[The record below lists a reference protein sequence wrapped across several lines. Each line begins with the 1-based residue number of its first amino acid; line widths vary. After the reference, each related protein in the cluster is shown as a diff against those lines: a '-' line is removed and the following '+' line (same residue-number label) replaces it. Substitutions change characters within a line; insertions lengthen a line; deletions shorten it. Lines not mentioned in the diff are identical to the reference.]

1 MNVADA
7 ISFATEALRTAG
19 TPEPAR
25 DAKVLLA
32 HSLGKQK
39 TFLIAYPEFELTDE
53 QQARFRGAIER
64 RSGREPLQHI
74 LGRQEFY
81 GRDFRVSPDV
91 LIPRP
96 ETEAIVELAVRFLAD
111 RPEPR
116 FLDIGTGSGCIAVS
130 VAAELPTARGVATD
144 ISPAALAVAREN
156 GQTHGVADRVSFT
169 EADLFGPAG
178 GAEFDLIASNPPY
191 IPLEEFRVLE
201 PEVREF
207 EPRSAL
213 TDEGDGLAIIRE
225 IVSRAPKHLK
235 PGGKLLVEIGF
246 GQSESVASMIDAAV
260 WPEHAFHNDL
270 QGVPRILEAT
280 LISPETPLLT

>member
-1 MNVADA
+1 MNVAEA
-7 ISFATEALRTAG
+7 ISFATESLRKTG
-19 TPEPAR
+19 TPEPTR

-53 QQARFRGAIER
+53 QQARFRGVVER
-64 RSGREPLQHI
+64 KTGREPLQHI

-130 VAAELPTARGVATD
+130 IAAELPSARGVAAD
-144 ISPAALAVAREN
+144 ISPEALAVAREN
-156 GQTHGVADRVSFT
+156 AETHGVAERISFT
-169 EADLFGPAG
+169 EGDLFGPAG
-178 GAEFDLIASNPPY
+178 RAEFDLVASNPPY
-191 IPLEEFRVLE
+191 IPLDEFLGLE
-201 PEVREF
+201 PEVRDF

-213 TDEGDGLAIIRE
+213 TDEGDGLAFIRRIIAE
-225 IVSRAPKHLK
+225 ASHHLR

-246 GQSESVASMIDAAV
+246 GQAESVAEMIDASV
-260 WPEHAFHNDL
+260 WAEPAFHNDL
-270 QGVPRILEAT
+270 QGIPRILEAT
-280 LISPETPLLT
+280 LISPESPYHN

>member
-1 MNVADA
+1 MNVANA
-7 ISFATEALRTAG
+7 ITFATEALRTAG

-53 QQARFRGAIER
+53 QQTRFSTVIER
-64 RSGREPLQHI
+64 RAGREPLQHI

-130 VAAELPTARGVATD
+130 VAAELPAARGWPR
-144 ISPAALAVAREN
+144 ISRLRLSPSPARMPKPMALQIV
-156 GQTHGVADRVSFT
+156 
-169 EADLFGPAG
+169 
-178 GAEFDLIASNPPY
+178 
-191 IPLEEFRVLE
+191 
-201 PEVREF
+201 
-207 EPRSAL
+207 SAL
-213 TDEGDGLAIIRE
+213 PRPTSSARPAVRNLTSSRPIRPTFRSKSFVCSSPRFASSSRGL
-225 IVSRAPKHLK
+225 P
-235 PGGKLLVEIGF
+235 
-246 GQSESVASMIDAAV
+246 
-260 WPEHAFHNDL
+260 
-270 QGVPRILEAT
+270 
-280 LISPETPLLT
+280 

>member
-1 MNVADA
+1 MNVAEA

-53 QQARFRGAIER
+53 QQKRFRGAIER
-64 RSGREPLQHI
+64 RAGREPLQHI

-96 ETEAIVELAVRFLAD
+96 ETEAIVELAVSFLPD
-111 RPEPR
+111 RLEPR

-130 VAAELPTARGVATD
+130 IAAELPTARGVATD

-156 GQTHGVADRVSFT
+156 ADKHGVADRLSFI
-169 EADLFGPAG
+169 ESDLFGPAVEG
-178 GAEFDLIASNPPY
+178 EFDLIASNPPY
-191 IPLEEFRVLE
+191 IPLEEFRGLE

-213 TDEGDGLAIIRE
+213 TDEGDGLAIIRK
-225 IVSRAPKHLK
+225 IITTAPHHLK
-235 PGGKLLVEIGF
+235 PGGRLLIEIGF
-246 GQSESVASMIDAAV
+246 GQSESVAAMIDRTI
-260 WPEHAFHNDL
+260 WPEAAFHNDL
-270 QGVPRILEAT
+270 QGIPRILDAICRK
-280 LISPETPLLT
+280 LA

>member
-1 MNVADA
+1 MNVAEA

-39 TFLIAYPEFELTDE
+39 TFLIAYPEFELSDE
-53 QQARFRGAIER
+53 QQTRFRAVIER
-64 RSGREPLQHI
+64 RADREPLQHI

-96 ETEAIVELAVRFLAD
+96 ETEAIVELAVGFLAD

-130 VAAELPTARGVATD
+130 IAAELPAARGVATD

-156 GQTHGVADRVSFT
+156 AYKHGVADRLSFI
-169 EADLFGPAG
+169 ESDLFGPAVEG
-178 GAEFDLIASNPPY
+178 EFDLIASNPPY
-191 IPLEEFRVLE
+191 IPLEEFRGLE

-207 EPRSAL
+207 EPRVAL
-213 TDEGDGLAIIRE
+213 TDEGDGLAIIRK
-225 IVSRAPKHLK
+225 IITTAPHHLK

-246 GQSESVASMIDAAV
+246 GQSESVSAMIDRTI
-260 WPEHAFHNDL
+260 WPEAAFHNDL
-270 QGVPRILEAT
+270 QDIPRILDAICRK
-280 LISPETPLLT
+280 LA

>member
-7 ISFATEALRTAG
+7 ITFATEALRTTG

-25 DAKVLLA
+25 DAEVLLA

-53 QQARFRGAIER
+53 QQDRFSTVIARRA
-64 RSGREPLQHI
+64 GREPLQHI

-111 RPEPR
+111 RPGHR

-130 VAAELPTARGVATD
+130 VAAELPTARGLATD

-156 GQTHGVADRVSFT
+156 AETHGVADRITFP

-178 GAEFDLIASNPPY
+178 DAEFDLIASNPPY

-225 IVSRAPKHLK
+225 IVSRAPQHLK

-246 GQSESVASMIDAAV
+246 GQSESVAAMIDTSM

-270 QGVPRILEAT
+270 QGIPRILEAT
-280 LISPETPLLT
+280 LISV

>member
-1 MNVADA
+1 MNVAEA

-53 QQARFRGAIER
+53 QQARFRVVVELRA
-64 RSGREPLQHI
+64 GREPLQHI
-74 LGRQEFY
+74 LGRHEFY

-116 FLDIGTGSGCIAVS
+116 FIDIGTGSGCIS
-130 VAAELPTARGVATD
+130 ISIAAELPSALGVATD
-144 ISPAALAVAREN
+144 ISQKALAIAREN
-156 GQTHGVADRVSFT
+156 AEAHGVADRLTFT
-169 EADLFGPAG
+169 EGDLFGTPG
-178 GAEFDLIASNPPY
+178 RAEFDLVASNPPY
-191 IPLEEFRVLE
+191 IPLDEFRGLE

-207 EPRSAL
+207 EPRTAL
-213 TDEGDGLAIIRE
+213 TDEGDGLAVIRRIIAE
-225 IVSRAPKHLK
+225 APQHLK
-235 PGGKLLVEIGF
+235 PGGKLLIEIGF
-246 GQSESVASMIDAAV
+246 GQAESVAAMIDAAV
-260 WPEHAFHNDL
+260 WAERTFHNDL
-270 QGVPRILEAT
+270 QGIPRILEAT
-280 LISPETPLLT
+280 LISPESTRST

>member
-1 MNVADA
+1 MNVAEA
-7 ISFATEALRTAG
+7 ISFATESLRTAG

-53 QQARFRGAIER
+53 QQDRFSTVIER
-64 RSGREPLQHI
+64 RADREPLQHI

-96 ETEAIVELAVRFLAD
+96 ETEAIVELAVSFLAD

-144 ISPAALAVAREN
+144 ISPSALAVACEN
-156 GQTHGVADRVSFT
+156 AQTHGVAYRVSFT
-169 EADLFGPAG
+169 EGDLFGPAG
-178 GAEFDLIASNPPY
+178 DAEFDLIVSNPPY
-191 IPLEEFRVLE
+191 VPLEDFRGLE

-213 TDEGDGLAIIRE
+213 TDEGDGLAIIRKIISE
-225 IVSRAPKHLK
+225 APRHLK
-235 PGGKLLVEIGF
+235 PGGRLLIEIGF
-246 GQSESVASMIDAAV
+246 GQSESVAAMIDASV
-260 WPEHAFHNDL
+260 WLKPAFHDDL
-270 QGVPRILEAT
+270 QGIPRILEAT
-280 LISPETPLLT
+280 IISPENA

>member
-1 MNVADA
+1 MNVAEA
-7 ISFATEALRTAG
+7 ISFATEALRSAG

-53 QQARFRGAIER
+53 QQARFRSVIER
-64 RSGREPLQHI
+64 RAGREPLQHI

-96 ETEAIVELAVRFLAD
+96 ETEALVELAVKYLATVS
-111 RPEPR
+111 EPR

-130 VAAELPTARGVATD
+130 IAAELPAARGVATD

-156 GQTHGVADRVSFT
+156 AETHGVADRVSFI
-169 EADLFGPAG
+169 EGDLFGPAVEG
-178 GAEFDLIASNPPY
+178 EFDLIASNPPY

-213 TDEGDGLAIIRE
+213 TDEGDGLEIIRK
-225 IVSRAPKHLK
+225 IISTAPHHLK
-235 PGGKLLVEIGF
+235 PGGRLLIEIGF
-246 GQSESVASMIDAAV
+246 AQSESVAAMIDRTI
-260 WPEHAFHNDL
+260 WPEGAFHNDL
-270 QGVPRILEAT
+270 QDIPRILDAIYRK
-280 LISPETPLLT
+280 LA

>member
-1 MNVADA
+1 MNVAEA
-7 ISFATEALRTAG
+7 ISFATESLRTAG

-53 QQARFRGAIER
+53 QQDRFSTVIER
-64 RSGREPLQHI
+64 RADREPLQHI

-96 ETEAIVELAVRFLAD
+96 ETEAIAELAVSFLAD

-130 VAAELPTARGVATD
+130 VAAELPTARGLATD
-144 ISPAALAVAREN
+144 ISPAALAIAREN
-156 GQTHGVADRVSFT
+156 AETHGVADRVSFT

-178 GAEFDLIASNPPY
+178 DAEFDLIVSNPPY
-191 IPLEEFRVLE
+191 VPLEDFRGLE

-213 TDEGDGLAIIRE
+213 TDEGDGLAIIRKIISE
-225 IVSRAPKHLK
+225 APRHLK
-235 PGGKLLVEIGF
+235 PGGRLLIEIGF
-246 GQSESVASMIDAAV
+246 GQSESVAAMIDASV
-260 WPEHAFHNDL
+260 WLKPAFHDDL
-270 QGVPRILEAT
+270 QGIPRILEAT
-280 LISPETPLLT
+280 IISPENA

>member
-1 MNVADA
+1 MNVAEA
-7 ISFATEALRTAG
+7 ISFATESLRTAG

-53 QQARFRGAIER
+53 QQTRYRTVIER
-64 RSGREPLQHI
+64 RAGREPLQHI

-96 ETEAIVELAVRFLAD
+96 ETEAIVELAVSFLAD
-111 RPEPR
+111 RPEPS

-130 VAAELPTARGVATD
+130 VAAELPTARGLATD

-156 GQTHGVADRVSFT
+156 AETHGVADRVSFT

-178 GAEFDLIASNPPY
+178 DAEFDLIVSNPPY
-191 IPLEEFRVLE
+191 VPLEDFRGLE

-213 TDEGDGLAIIRE
+213 TDEGDGLAIIRKIISE
-225 IVSRAPKHLK
+225 APRHLK
-235 PGGKLLVEIGF
+235 PGGRLLIEIGF
-246 GQSESVASMIDAAV
+246 GQSESVAAMIDASV
-260 WPEHAFHNDL
+260 WLKPAFHDDL
-270 QGVPRILEAT
+270 QGIPRILEAT
-280 LISPETPLLT
+280 IISPENA

>member
-7 ISFATEALRTAG
+7 ITFATEVLRTAG

-53 QQARFRGAIER
+53 QRTQFRTVIER
-64 RSGREPLQHI
+64 RAGREPLQHI

-96 ETEAIVELAVRFLAD
+96 ETEAIVELAVSFLAD

-130 VAAELPTARGVATD
+130 VAAELPAACGLATD
-144 ISPAALAVAREN
+144 ISPAALAVACEN
-156 GQTHGVADRVSFT
+156 AETHGVADRVSFI

-178 GAEFDLIASNPPY
+178 DAEFDLIASNPPY
-191 IPLEEFRVLE
+191 IPLDEFRGLE

-213 TDEGDGLAIIRE
+213 TDEGDGLAIIRK
-225 IVSRAPKHLK
+225 IIATAPHHLK
-235 PGGKLLVEIGF
+235 PGGRLLIEIGF
-246 GQSESVASMIDAAV
+246 GQSESVSALIDTAV
-260 WPEHAFHNDL
+260 WFEYELHNDL
-270 QGVPRILEAT
+270 QGIPRILEAT
-280 LISPETPLLT
+280 LISPELPYHN

>member
-7 ISFATEALRTAG
+7 ITFATEALRTAG
-19 TPEPAR
+19 TPEQAR

-53 QQARFRGAIER
+53 QQDRFSTVIARRA
-64 RSGREPLQHI
+64 GREPLQHI

-96 ETEAIVELAVRFLAD
+96 ETEAIVELAVSFLAD

-130 VAAELPTARGVATD
+130 VAAELPTARGLATD

-156 GQTHGVADRVSFT
+156 AETHGVADRITFT

-178 GAEFDLIASNPPY
+178 DAEFDLIASNPPY
-191 IPLEEFRVLE
+191 IPLEEFRGLE

-213 TDEGDGLAIIRE
+213 TDEGDGLAMIRE
-225 IVSRAPKHLK
+225 IVSRAPYHLK

-246 GQSESVASMIDAAV
+246 GQSESVASMIDTSM
-260 WPEHAFHNDL
+260 WSGHAFHNDL
-270 QGVPRILEAT
+270 QGIPRILEAT
-280 LISPETPLLT
+280 LISL

>member
-7 ISFATEALRTAG
+7 ITFATEALRTAG

-53 QQARFRGAIER
+53 QQTRFRGVIER
-64 RSGREPLQHI
+64 RAGREPLQHI

-96 ETEAIVELAVRFLAD
+96 ETEAIVELAVSFLAD

-130 VAAELPTARGVATD
+130 VAAELPTAHGLATD

-156 GQTHGVADRVSFT
+156 AETHGVADRVTFI
-169 EADLFGPAG
+169 ERDLFGPAVG
-178 GAEFDLIASNPPY
+178 GEFDLIASNPPY

-213 TDEGDGLAIIRE
+213 TDEGDGLAVIRKIITT
-225 IVSRAPKHLK
+225 APDHLK

-246 GQSESVASMIDAAV
+246 GQSESVALMIDAAV
-260 WPEHAFHNDL
+260 WPGHAFHNDL
-270 QGVPRILEAT
+270 QGIPRILEAT
-280 LISPETPLLT
+280 LISL

>member
-1 MNVADA
+1 MNVAEA

-53 QQARFRGAIER
+53 QQARFRVVVER
-64 RSGREPLQHI
+64 RAGREPLQHI

-111 RPEPR
+111 RPDPR
-116 FLDIGTGSGCIAVS
+116 FIDIGTGSGCIAVS
-130 VAAELPTARGVATD
+130 VAAELPSALGVAND
-144 ISPAALAVAREN
+144 ISEKALAVAREN
-156 GQTHGVADRVSFT
+156 AEAHGVADRLTFT
-169 EADLFGPAG
+169 EGNLFGTPG
-178 GAEFDLIASNPPY
+178 RAEFDLVASNPPY
-191 IPLEEFRVLE
+191 IPLDEFRGLE

-207 EPRSAL
+207 EPRTAL
-213 TDEGDGLAIIRE
+213 TDEGDGLAVIRRIIAE
-225 IVSRAPKHLK
+225 APHHLK

-246 GQSESVASMIDAAV
+246 GQAESVAALIDASV
-260 WPEHAFHNDL
+260 WAERAFHNDL
-270 QGVPRILEAT
+270 QGIPRILEAT
-280 LISPETPLLT
+280 LISPESTRST

>member
-7 ISFATEALRTAG
+7 ITFATEALRTAG

-32 HSLGKQK
+32 HSLGRQK

-53 QQARFRGAIER
+53 QQARFGAVIER
-64 RSGREPLQHI
+64 RAGREPLQHI

-96 ETEAIVELAVRFLAD
+96 ETEAIVELAVGFLAD

-130 VAAELPTARGVATD
+130 VAAELPAARGVATD

-156 GQTHGVADRVSFT
+156 ADKHGVADRVSFI
-169 EADLFGPAG
+169 ESDLLGPAVEG
-178 GAEFDLIASNPPY
+178 EFDLIASNPPY
-191 IPLEEFRVLE
+191 IPLEEFRGLE

-213 TDEGDGLAIIRE
+213 TDEGDGLAIIRK
-225 IVSRAPKHLK
+225 IITTAPHHLK
-235 PGGKLLVEIGF
+235 PGGRLLIEIGF
-246 GQSESVASMIDAAV
+246 GQSESVSAMIDRAI
-260 WPEHAFHNDL
+260 WPEAAFHNDL
-270 QGVPRILEAT
+270 QGIPRILVAICRK
-280 LISPETPLLT
+280 LA